1 MALVSLF
8 HGSRRDAMRHHPC
21 WNALI
26 AVVVC
31 LLTHRTMM
39 GSDSPES
46 FPVIPS
52 YSSASQPAPP
62 SGFALIFFQQPRQQ
76 PESRSNP
83 FDPTLR
89 SLELE
94 PSIKKPSQEAAPFT
108 QTVFDPPLGYTG
120 PSGVQ
125 PRSGSSEEFITVEDR
140 WRLGS
145 PEWNRSAN
153 PQKPVVDSPYELGHW
168 WYPYAQNVIKGDYP
182 IVGQHIFLNVTGSLK
197 SLMEERQLP
206 TATTPFESTAGEFQ
220 QDFFGKP
227 NQFFYS
233 QTMSV
238 SFDLFHGDASFKPA
252 DWRVKL
258 TPTFNVNFLD
268 AQELAVINPDVR
280 QGTERGRTWFAL
292 EEWFA
297 EYKLA
302 DLSSQYDFLSLRI
315 GSQPFTSDFR
325 GFIYSDTNQGVRLF
339 GNALSNQVQYNL
351 AYFHQLEKD
360 TNSGLNTFNDR
371 NQNVA
376 IANCYIQDFIFPGY
390 TFQTSV
396 HYNNDAPSF
405 MFDRNNFLVRPDP
418 VGVFQPH
425 RVEVVYLGVAGD
437 GHIDRYNISHAFY
450 CALGHDSLN
459 PLAGQPT
466 NISAYMG
473 AVELSYDRDWVRFRV
488 SGMYASGDGDINNG
502 HATGFDSILDNT
514 NFAGENSFWNRQ
526 QIALFGVNLVQ
537 RGSLYSDLRSSKIQG
552 QSNFVNPGLRL
563 INCGIDFD
571 VTPELRIVN
580 NVNFLWFDKTNVL
593 EQFVFQSD
601 IKREIGT
608 DLSTSIEYRPL
619 LNNNVI
625 IIGGV
630 STLLPAQGFRS
641 LYNSLDHRVNPLV
654 AGFLEVALLF

>member
-1 MALVSLF
+1 MFL
-8 HGSRRDAMRHHPC
+8 
-21 WNALI
+21 
-26 AVVVC
+26 C
-31 LLTHRTMM
+31 LLTHPTIY
-39 GSDSPES
+39 GGDTPEP
-46 FPVIPS
+46 FPVIPA
-52 YSSASQPAPP
+52 YSAAAQPTPA
-62 SGFALIFFQQPRQQ
+62 SGFAQVFFQEARQQ
-76 PESRSNP
+76 PQTRPNP

-89 SLELE
+89 SLEPE
-94 PSIKKPSQEAAPFT
+94 PKRRESSREPAPFT
-108 QTVFDPPLGYTG
+108 QTVFDPSLGYAG
-120 PSGVQ
+120 HSGVVA
-125 PRSGSSEEFITVEDR
+125 RSGSSEEFITVEDR
-140 WRLGS
+140 WRLGL
-145 PEWNRSAN
+145 PEWNRSDE
-153 PQKPVVDSPYELGHW
+153 PQKLTVDSPYELGRW
-168 WYPYAQNVIKGDYP
+168 WDPYTQNVIKGDYP
-182 IVGQHIFLNVTGSLK
+182 IVGQDIFLNISGSLRT
-197 SLMEERQLP
+197 LVEDRQLP
-206 TATTPFESTAGEFQ
+206 TATTPFESTAGDFQ

-233 QTMSV
+233 QYMSI
-238 SFDLFHGDASFKPA
+238 SFDLFRGDASFKPA
-252 DWRVKL
+252 DWRIRL

-280 QGTERGRTWFAL
+280 QGTERGRTWFTL

-302 DLSSQYDFLSLRI
+302 DLSSQYDFFSLRI

-325 GFIYSDTNQGVRLF
+325 GFIYSDVNQGVRLF
-339 GNALSNQVQYNL
+339 GNAYSNQVQYNL
-351 AYFHQLEKD
+351 AYFHQLEKN

-425 RVEVVYLGVAGD
+425 RVEAVYLGFAGD
-437 GHIDRYNISHAFY
+437 GHIDRFNISHAFY

-526 QIALFGVNLVQ
+526 QVPLFGVNLVQ
-537 RGSLYSDLRSSKIQG
+537 RFSLYNDMRSSKIQG

-563 INCGIDFD
+563 VNFGVDFD
-571 VTPELRIVN
+571 ITPKFRIVN

-601 IKREIGT
+601 ISHEIGT
-608 DLSTSIEYRPL
+608 DLSTAFEYRPL

-625 IIGGV
+625 IIGGI
-630 STLLPAQGFRS
+630 STLLSAQGFRS
-641 LYNSLDHRVNPLV
+641 LYNNFDHRVNPLV
-654 AGFLEVALLF
+654 AGFLEVALVF